1 MNLFSARAP
10 LIAGFVTLIALIG
23 GFGGW
28 SMLTT
33 LDGAIVA
40 PGKVEV
46 ALNRQIVQHPEG
58 GVVERIAV
66 TEGQAV
72 QAGDLLIQLDGTL
85 IRSELAVIE
94 GQYTETLA
102 RRARLE
108 AERNDADAID
118 FSGDLETI
126 PDRAAVSTA
135 MDGQTRLFVARQD
148 SFSRQTEQLEK
159 RRAQIAAQIEGV
171 QAQQA
176 AITTQLALLRAEL
189 TDQQSLLA
197 KGLTQSS
204 RITALQRDEAQ
215 LMGDLG
221 ELISSKAQADGR
233 ATEVELEI
241 LRLGAVRR
249 EDANTQLRD
258 MDAQELELIE
268 RRRALTE
275 QIARLDIRAP
285 VSGLVLGLQV
295 TTPRSVIRPAD
306 PLLYLIPQDR
316 PLIISAQIAPIHRDE
331 IHDGQPVKLT
341 LPAFSSRTTPQ
352 LNGHVTVISAD
363 ALSDPRSNQPYF
375 RAEITLDPGELAR
388 LDGQILQPGM
398 PVEAFVQ
405 TGARTPM
412 AYLLQPFTSYFSH
425 AFRES

>member
-1 MNLFSARAP
+1 MTIYSARAP
-10 LIAGFVTLIALIG
+10 LIAGFVTLSALIG

-58 GVVERIAV
+58 GVVETIAV

-72 QAGDLLIQLDGTL
+72 QAGDLLIRLDDTL
-85 IRSELAVIE
+85 IRAELAVIE

-102 RRARLE
+102 RPARPE
-108 AERNDADAID
+108 AERKDAKQID
-118 FSGDLETI
+118 FSGELATFADHI
-126 PDRAAVSTA
+126 AVATA
-135 MDGQTRLFVARQD
+135 KDGQTRLFLARQD

-176 AITTQLALLRAEL
+176 AISTQLALLRAEL
-189 TDQQSLLA
+189 SDQQSLLA

-204 RITALQRDEAQ
+204 RITALQREEAQ

-221 ELISSKAQADGR
+221 ELIASKAQADGR

-258 MDAQELELIE
+258 MDAQELELVE
-268 RRRALTE
+268 RRRAIIE

-331 IHDGQPVKLT
+331 IHDGQSVKLT